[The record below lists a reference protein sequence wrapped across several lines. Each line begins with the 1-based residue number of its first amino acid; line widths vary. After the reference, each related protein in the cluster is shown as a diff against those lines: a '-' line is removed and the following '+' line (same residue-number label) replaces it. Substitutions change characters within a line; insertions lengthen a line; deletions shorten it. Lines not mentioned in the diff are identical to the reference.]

1 MKKSILIVISLVVV
15 FFFAGTTQVMAQW
28 SADVYWFD
36 NLCSCTNVTNKTIEW
51 EIRIVSDNSLFASGT
66 ENVTSNATN
75 YEPISGTE
83 TVLIDTHYKVCAR
96 VSYYNV
102 SQQLCC
108 TGYNC
113 AYPDGQALLDGD
125 AIIIISVED

>member
-1 MKKSILIVISLVVV
+1 MKKSILIVISLVAV

-36 NLCSCTNVTNKTIEW
+36 NLCSCTNVTNKTLEW

-75 YEPISGTE
+75 YELISGSE
-83 TVLIDTHYKVCAR
+83 TVFLDTHYRVCAR
-96 VSYYNV
+96 VSYYDA

-108 TGYNC
+108 TGYRCENV
-113 AYPDGQALLDGD
+113 DGQGLIDGEAL
-125 AIIIISVED
+125 IIVNVQD

>member
-1 MKKSILIVISLVVV
+1 MKKSILIVISLVAV

-36 NLCSCTNVTNKTIEW
+36 NLCSCTNVTNKTLEW

-75 YEPISGTE
+75 YELISGLQ
-83 TVLIDTHYKVCAR
+83 TVSLDTHYRVCAR
-96 VSYYNV
+96 VSYYNT

-113 AYPDGQALLDGD
+113 DNVDGQGLVDGE